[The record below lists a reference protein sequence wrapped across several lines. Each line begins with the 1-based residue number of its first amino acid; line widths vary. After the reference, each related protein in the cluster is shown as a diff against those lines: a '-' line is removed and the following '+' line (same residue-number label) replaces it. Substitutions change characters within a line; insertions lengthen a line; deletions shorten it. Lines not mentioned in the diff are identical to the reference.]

1 MYLMDSNSNNKVQVP
16 YALLKPLAKGVKLR
30 KSLYLKR
37 QNLTPLQ
44 VQKIIREATANSL
57 TPIVIDLETTSA
69 CAHDRT
75 QKVAAVSLASS
86 HSVVSINVK
95 DKHDVWISI
104 LNYLYATQLPLMA
117 HNAVFDMAW
126 MLRDFNPHAKY
137 YSEYKLFNFVG
148 CTYGMYRH
156 LASEGFNGQ
165 KWGLDYAQ
173 KTLLNIESN
182 KVERNK
188 RLVEQGLVKKNIKK
202 ETLIKL
208 LGSEEAANEYTSK
221 YIVREQQDDEEEV
234 EDNE

>member
-1 MYLMDSNSNNKVQVP
+1 MDQQVKVP
-16 YALLKPLAKGVKLR
+16 YAILRPLANGVKLR
-30 KSLYLKR
+30 RSLYLK
-37 QNLTPLQ
+37 QHNLTPHKVQQ
-44 VQKIIREATANSL
+44 VLRQAIQNST

-75 QKVAAVSLASS
+75 AKVAAVSLASS
-86 HSVVSINVK
+86 HSVLSINVK
-95 DKHDVWISI
+95 DKQDVWLSI
-104 LNYLYATQLPLMA
+104 LGYLYATKTPLLA

-126 MLRDFNPHAKY
+126 MLRDFNPTAQYFADYRK
-137 YSEYKLFNFVG
+137 FNFVG

-156 LASEGFNGQ
+156 LASEGFKGQ

-188 RLVEQGLVKKNIKK
+188 KLIEQGLVKKNIKK

-208 LGSEEAANEYTSK
+208 LGSEEAANEYTSQ
-221 YIVREQQDDEEEV
+221 YMVREDEDEGDEE
-234 EDNE
+234 